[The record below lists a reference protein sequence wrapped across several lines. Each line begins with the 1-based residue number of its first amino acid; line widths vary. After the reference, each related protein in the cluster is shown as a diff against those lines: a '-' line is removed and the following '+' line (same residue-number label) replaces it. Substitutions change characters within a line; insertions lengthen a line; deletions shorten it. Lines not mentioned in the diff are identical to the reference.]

1 MLEPVIHAT
10 TVFTCRNEFDAMMTC
25 IYDAWAARLGH
36 SNIRLM
42 TEPVG
47 DLELFCT
54 YRHIEADRRKTQS
67 VIRSICRKIS
77 SHAYRMVYQAA
88 MSDEED
94 KLDAIYRFLVIGFHY
109 GSAVTGFLQEPPVM
123 RLMEL
128 ARKTSNEAHSH
139 REFIRFSNME
149 HNVLVGCIEPKCDVL
164 TLIAPHFADRMPS
177 ENWMIIDLRRMTAV
191 AHPCDTEY
199 YLTSLTPE
207 ETERLSKP
215 PDDPFTDLWRIFF
228 DSITIKERKNLVCQ
242 RNLLPLWYRKHMPE
256 FPVQ

>member
-149 HNVLVGCIEPKCDVL
+149 HNVLVGC
-164 TLIAPHFADRMPS
+164 
-177 ENWMIIDLRRMTAV
+177 MIIDLRRMTAV
-191 AHPCDTEY
+191 VHPCDTEY

-228 DSITIKERKNLVCQ
+228 DSITIKERKNPVCQ